1 MSTVTTLARAHIETE
16 GSSNPSVLRSPRPLA
31 VSAYEAPNRHTTL
44 ARISLAGSQIDR
56 QCASLML
63 QAITSKPE
71 GANYEV
77 RNNAGQLIHSGV
89 TPGTVTLKSGNGYFK
104 SAGYSVKLRK
114 DGYAEAHTTINS
126 SLSGW
131 YWGNILLGG
140 LIGMVIVDPVTGA
153 MWKLPEASSASLAP
167 LKPVPLVPAVPG
179 GITQAEP
186 IDPAVKK

>member
-1 MSTVTTLARAHIETE
+1 MHPLKMLTGITLAAGI
-16 GSSNPSVLRSPRPLA
+16 L
-31 VSAYEAPNRHTTL
+31 TTT
-44 ARISLAGSQIDR
+44 G
-56 QCASLML
+56 CASIVGDS
-63 QAITSKPE
+63 QYPVAITSEPE

-77 RNNAGQLIHSGV
+77 RNSAGQLIHSGI

-114 DGYAEAHTTINS
+114 DGYAEARTTIDS

-140 LIGMVIVDPVTGA
+140 LIGMVIVDPATGA
-153 MWKLPEASSASLAP
+153 MWKLPETSSASLAP

-179 GITQAEP
+179 EMTQAEP
-186 IDPAVKK
+186 IAPAVKK